1 MTVKPTRR
9 WPRIVA
15 GVMSGITL
23 IGIGATGVAGAFYNQ
38 LSDQIATQE
47 VASQLGHDVPV
58 ARPGDP
64 INILLMGSDSREHGN
79 GHGSTSTIAG
89 ARSDTTILLHISGD
103 RTWAMG
109 VSIPRDS
116 KVLLPSCKQADGT
129 TSDATYAR
137 FNEAFYLG
145 GAGCTIKAVE
155 QLTGVQINHFI
166 VIDFKGFSKVVD
178 AIGGVE
184 VCLKEAVNDSKSQL
198 KLPKGKSV
206 VKGEQALAFVRARYT
221 LGDGSD
227 IGRIDRQQAFLGSAI
242 RKATSLGV
250 LANPPMLYSMLSETT
265 KALTTDKALAS
276 LDAFTD
282 LAINS
287 SAIKPG
293 DVTFVTVPVVDNP
306 DHATVSW
313 DPRPSAA
320 LWRAI
325 DNDTPW
331 PPKNEKADTGVPVG
345 TITVDVVNSTGTAGV
360 GGNVAD
366 GLRAAGFKVGSITT
380 GSSYTTATQIQYG
393 PGLEAAAQTLKAK
406 VGDAKLKAVTNSKGH
421 LVLIIGSGY
430 TGPGSPNNDPGQ
442 MAPPKTAADQVCS

>member
-1 MTVKPTRR
+1 MTVKQRRR

-15 GVMSGITL
+15 GTMSGVVL
-23 IGIGATGVAGAFYNQ
+23 LGVGAAGVAGAYYNQ
-38 LSDQIATQE
+38 LSGQIASQE
-47 VASQLGHDVPV
+47 VAPELGHELRLPK
-58 ARPGDP
+58 PGDP

-89 ARSDTTILLHISGD
+89 ARSDTTILLHLSGD

-116 KVLLPSCKQADGT
+116 MVLLPSCKQPDGT
-129 TSDATYAR
+129 MSEAHTAR
-137 FNEAFYLG
+137 FNEAFFLG
-145 GAGCTIKAVE
+145 GAGCTIKTVE
-155 QLTGVQINHFI
+155 QLTGVQINHF
-166 VIDFKGFSKVVD
+166 VVVDFKGFAKVVD

-184 VCLKEAVNDSKSQL
+184 VCMKAPVNDSLSQL

-206 VKGEQALAFVRARYT
+206 VKGEQALAFVRARKT

-250 LANPPMLYSMLSETT
+250 VANPSMLYSMLSETT

-276 LDAFTD
+276 LDAFTE

-287 SAIKPG
+287 SGIKPN
-293 DVTFVTVPVVDNP
+293 DIAFVTVPVVDNS

-313 DPRPSAA
+313 DARPAAA
-320 LWRAI
+320 LWRSI
-325 DNDTPW
+325 DSDQPW
-331 PPKNEKADTGVPVG
+331 REHDADTGVPTG
-345 TITVDVVNSTGTAGV
+345 TITVDIVNGSGTSGI

-366 GLRAAGFKVGSITT
+366 GLKAAGFKIGTITA
-380 GSSYTTATQIQYG
+380 GNYSTATQIQYG
-393 PGLEAAAQTLKAK
+393 SGQEAAAQTLKAK
-406 VGDAKLKAVTNSKGH
+406 VGDAKLTVASKSNGHVT
-421 LVLIIGSGY
+421 LIIGSSY
-430 TGPGSPNNDPGQ
+430 AGPGSPNNDPSQ
-442 MAPPKTAADQVCS
+442 MAPPKTAAEQVCN